1 MKHYAR
7 KVRETLFDL
16 IHETAQIAWL
26 FSKNPG
32 KDFTR
37 TRKLDFAKIV
47 SILLAMEGGTL
58 TTELLRYFK
67 CSDNMPTTSA
77 FVQQRSK
84 LRPEAM
90 EFIFRDFANSFPGEK
105 LYRGYRLLATDGS
118 DIQLPTD
125 ETDPETYYVGE
136 EGKKPYNITKLNAL
150 YDLCNH
156 LYVDAIVQGKRICN
170 ENKMLAKMVDRS
182 SLQGPV
188 ILIADRGFE
197 SYNSMVHVQRK
208 GWKYL
213 IRAKDVRGIVYGL
226 DLPKQEEFDVPLH
239 LMLTRKQT
247 KEVKALLKG
256 RNHYR
261 FIPYTAN
268 FEFLPHSGGPLFY
281 EVNFRVAR
289 FKISENS
296 FETVVTNLDPNQIPP
311 SELKKLYAMRWG
323 IETSFRK
330 LKYTLGLLSFHAKK
344 VEHILQEIFAR
355 LIMYNFTELIT
366 SHAVIQKKDRK
377 YAYQANFSAAVHI
390 CRQFLRGD
398 VSPPRVE
405 ALISRFISPIR
416 PGRSS
421 PRKLNGKEP
430 VSFFYRAA

>member
-7 KVRETLFDL
+7 EVKKTLSDL
-16 IHETAQIAWL
+16 IHETARIAWL

-32 KDFTR
+32 RDFTR
-37 TRKLDFAKIV
+37 TRKLDFTKTV
-47 SILLAMEGGTL
+47 SILLSSMEGGTL
-58 TTELLRYFK
+58 TSELLRYFK
-67 CSDNMPTTSA
+67 CNDSTPTTSA

-90 EFIFRDFANSFPGEK
+90 EFIFQEFANSFPGKE

-125 ETDPETYYVGE
+125 KSDPETHFAGE
-136 EGKKPYNITKLNAL
+136 EGKKPYNLTKLNAL
-150 YDLCNH
+150 YDLLNN

-182 SLQGPV
+182 NLQGPV

-213 IRAKDVRGIVYGL
+213 IRAKDVWGIVHGL
-226 DLPKQEEFDVPLH
+226 DLPDQKEFDVPVH

-247 KEVKALLKG
+247 KEVKALLKD

-261 FIPYTAN
+261 FIPSTAS
-268 FEFLPHSGGPLFY
+268 FEFLPRGGPLFY

-289 FKISENS
+289 FKISETS
-296 FETVVTNLDPNQIPP
+296 YETVVTNLDPDHFPP

-330 LKYTLGLLSFHAKK
+330 LKYTLGLLCFHAKK

-366 SHAVIQKKDRK
+366 SHTVIQKKDRK
-377 YAYQANFSAAVHI
+377 YAYKANFSAAVHI

-421 PRKLNGKEP
+421 PRKLNVKEP
-430 VSFFYRAA
+430 VSFLYRVA